1 MVQLTSVA
9 VPLVNACAAQ
19 LNAKHAASAQQLLRH
34 DDASGLR
41 NTLYPP
47 LGRFVLS
54 CKAGRGAHL
63 GELET
68 AAAVTRNADSVSSV
82 NIIAGGIGTIE

>member
-1 MVQLTSVA
+1 M
-9 VPLVNACAAQ
+9 VNACAAQ

-47 LGRFVLS
+47 PGRFMLS

-68 AAAVTRNADSVSSV
+68 AAAVICNADVSSV
-82 NIIAGGIGTIE
+82 NIMAVDEQLSSLRKAFAYR